1 MLSFRKLA
9 PEPGLSLVECADL
22 PEPAAGQVLI
32 DVQAVGIC
40 GSDLHVQDWSAGYD
54 FMVPHLPLTLGHE
67 FAGTVAA
74 VGPDVGNV
82 APGDRVTVW
91 PSSPCGVC
99 PACMSGRQQNCRDKR
114 TVGLYSNGAFAPQVM
129 VRAQGALRVDDAL
142 DFEIAALAEP
152 LCVGHRAVMVGEVQQ
167 GDRVV
172 VLGPGTIGQAI
183 ALSAREAGAAHI
195 TIAGHGDAP
204 RLAVC
209 RALGFDATIDLA
221 APGAHA
227 KLAQDCA
234 GSDIVFEATG
244 RAVSVTDGLAL
255 LRPEGILV
263 MTGIHAEPVTFEPVD
278 FVRRKAQI
286 RASHGSQAADWAA
299 VIDMLGR
306 KGAALRPMITHR
318 LPLAEI
324 DAGFDLAHKRA
335 ASKVMI
341 FPSAMQP
348 TTEADQ

>member
-1 MLSFRKLA
+1 
-9 PEPGLSLVECADL
+9 
-22 PEPAAGQVLI
+22 
-32 DVQAVGIC
+32 
-40 GSDLHVQDWSAGYD
+40 
-54 FMVPHLPLTLGHE
+54 
-67 FAGTVAA
+67 
-74 VGPDVGNV
+74 
-82 APGDRVTVW
+82 
-91 PSSPCGVC
+91 
-99 PACMSGRQQNCRDKR
+99 
-114 TVGLYSNGAFAPQVM
+114 
-129 VRAQGALRVDDAL
+129 
-142 DFEIAALAEP
+142 
-152 LCVGHRAVMVGEVQQ
+152 
-167 GDRVV
+167 
-172 VLGPGTIGQAI
+172 
-183 ALSAREAGAAHI
+183 
-195 TIAGHGDAP
+195 
-204 RLAVC
+204 
-209 RALGFDATIDLA
+209 
-221 APGAHA
+221 
-227 KLAQDCA
+227 
-234 GSDIVFEATG
+234 VFEATG